1 MAQKKSGKS
10 PAVEAAKARQKR
22 DEAVILSTGV
32 KARFVPVAS
41 SLITDVVSAIK
52 DPPIPVVFIEEK
64 QREEE
69 NPNDPDYLRKM
80 REATEKRNKV
90 SLDTMILFGVD
101 LVDDVPEDGRWVEK
115 LRYMEKLGNLNIE
128 DYDLSIPIER
138 EFLYKRYIAVASD
151 DIIEILKRSGISE
164 ADIAQAMKSFQSP

>member
-1 MAQKKSGKS
+1 MMAQKESEKS

-52 DPPIPVVFIEEK
+52 DPPIPVLFMKEK
-64 QREEE
+64 EREEE

-80 REATEKRNKV
+80 REAKEKRDKA
-90 SLDTMILFGVD
+90 SLDTVILFGVD
-101 LVDDVPEDGRWVEK
+101 LEVVHVG
-115 LRYMEKLGNLNIE
+115 
-128 DYDLSIPIER
+128 IPVGAGSRGHLHRFTGCE
-138 EFLYKRYIAVASD
+138 L
-151 DIIEILKRSGISE
+151 
-164 ADIAQAMKSFQSP
+164 